1 MSVDVEPER
10 LPARAAVRVFA
21 AFAFAY
27 FLSALLRGVTA
38 TLAPN
43 FSADLGLGAADL
55 GLLGG
60 AFFLGFACAQLPAG
74 KALDR
79 HGARRVVVLLL
90 ALAVLGCAGFAAA
103 DSVSALI
110 AARALIGVGVGACLM
125 GPMTTFRRR
134 FRPASQMRA
143 NAWMLMTGSIGMVA
157 STVPVRWLLP
167 IAGWRGLFWIV
178 AILLA
183 IAALAIARLVP
194 ADARMPSAASAEDDR
209 RDRRG
214 SVQGSGYA
222 VIFRHPVFQAY
233 APLGFFLYGGMIAVQ
248 SLWAGPW
255 LVDVGGWSAGEA
267 ARGLLSINV
276 CMLLAFLG
284 WGAAVPRLE
293 MRGWR
298 TPRIVA
304 ASVPVA
310 LAALALAIALGPAAG
325 AWSWALFC
333 VASSGTALAQPAVG
347 QAFPGPVAGRA
358 LSAYNLVVFA
368 GVFAVQWGIG
378 VAIDAMRVLG
388 ADRVSAYRAAFAL
401 LAVCAASSYGWLLW
415 RRGLAP
421 TGPVRAP
428 VRCADNAPPCPD
440 S

>member
-1 MSVDVEPER
+1 MTRDFEPDL
-10 LPARAAVRVFA
+10 LPARVAVRVFA
-21 AFAFAY
+21 AYAFAY

-43 FSADLGLGAADL
+43 FSADLGLAAADL

-60 AFFLGFACAQLPAG
+60 AFFFGFACAQLPLG
-74 KALDR
+74 HALDR
-79 HGARRVVVLLL
+79 YGPRRVVVALLG
-90 ALAVLGCAGFAAA
+90 LAVLGCAAFASAR
-103 DSVSALI
+103 SVVGLI

-134 FRPASQMRA
+134 FAPATQMRA
-143 NAWMLMTGSIGMVA
+143 NAWMLMTGSVGMVA

-167 IAGWRGLFWIV
+167 IAGWRGLFWMV
-178 AILLA
+178 AGVLA

-194 ADARMPSAASAEDDR
+194 HDARVSAGPGDEVRRAPSS
-209 RDRRG
+209 RG
-214 SVQGSGYA
+214 AVGYA
-222 VIFRHPVFQAY
+222 AICRHPAFQAY

-255 LVDVGGWSAGEA
+255 LVDVCGQSPAEA
-267 ARGLLSINV
+267 ARGLLLINV
-276 CMLLAFLG
+276 CMLLAFFT
-284 WGAAVPRLE
+284 WGTAVPRLE
-293 MRGWR
+293 ARGWP
-298 TPRIVA
+298 TSRIVA
-304 ASVPVA
+304 TSAPLA
-310 LAALALAIALGPAAG
+310 LGAIVLAIALGPAAG

-347 QAFPGPVAGRA
+347 RAFPGPLAGRA

-368 GVFAVQWGIG
+368 GVFAVQWSIG
-378 VAIDAMRVLG
+378 VAIDTARGLG
-388 ADRVSAYRAAFAL
+388 TDGVSAYRAAFAL
-401 LAVCAASSYGWLLW
+401 LAVCVASSYGWLVW
-415 RRGLAP
+415 RRGVAS
-421 TGPVRAP
+421 TDSVRAP

>member
-1 MSVDVEPER
+1 MSGTRVSGW
-10 LPARAAVRVFA
+10 LPARTAARVFL

-43 FSADLGLGAADL
+43 FSAELGLAAADL

-60 AFFLGFACAQLPAG
+60 AFFLGFACAQLPLG
-74 KALDR
+74 HALDR
-79 HGARRVVVLLL
+79 YGARRVIVALL
-90 ALAVLGCAGFAAA
+90 ALAVLGCAAFATAR
-103 DSVSALI
+103 SVAGLI

-134 FRPASQMRA
+134 FAPAIQMRA

-167 IAGWRGLFWIV
+167 VAGWRGLFWIV
-178 AILLA
+178 AIALA
-183 IAALAIARLVP
+183 AAALGIARVAP
-194 ADARMPSAASAEDDR
+194 DDARSAGAAGEEGPSGPRPATSH
-209 RDRRG
+209 G
-214 SVQGSGYA
+214 GYA
-222 VIFRHPVFQAY
+222 AIFGHAAFQTY

-255 LVDVGGWSAGEA
+255 LVDVCGRSPAQA
-267 ARGLLSINV
+267 AQGLLLINV

-284 WGAAVPRLE
+284 WGTVVPRLE
-293 MRGWR
+293 ARGWP
-298 TPRIVA
+298 TSRIVA
-304 ASVPVA
+304 TSVPIA
-310 LAALALAIALGPAAG
+310 LAAIALAIALGPAAG
-325 AWSWALFC
+325 AWNWALFC

-347 QAFPGPVAGRA
+347 QAFPGPLAGRA

-378 VAIDAMRVLG
+378 VAIDAARALG
-388 ADRVSAYRAAFAL
+388 ADRVSAYRVAFAL
-401 LAVCAASSYGWLLW
+401 LAVCAALAYGWLLW
-415 RRGLAP
+415 RRSLA
-421 TGPVRAP
+421 GPDARRPAVRS
-428 VRCADNAPPCPD
+428 VDNAPPCPD

>member
-1 MSVDVEPER
+1 MTPFVEPER

-27 FLSALLRGVTA
+27 FLSALVRGVTA

-43 FSADLGLGAADL
+43 FSADLGLAAADL

-60 AFFLGFACAQLPAG
+60 AFFLGFACAQLPLG
-74 KALDR
+74 HALDR
-79 HGARRVVVLLL
+79 YGPRRVVAVLLG
-90 ALAVLGCAGFAAA
+90 LAVLGCAAFAAA
-103 DSVSALI
+103 RSVAGLI

-134 FRPASQMRA
+134 FSPVTQMRA
-143 NAWMLMTGSIGMVA
+143 NAWMLMTGSVGMVA

-167 IAGWRGLFWIV
+167 IAGWRGLFWMVEV
-178 AILLA
+178 ALA
-183 IAALAIARLVP
+183 IAALAIAWLVP
-194 ADARMPSAASAEDDR
+194 RDSRADAIGRAEAHETPQASA
-209 RDRRG
+209 
-214 SVQGSGYA
+214 GYA
-222 VIFRHPVFQAY
+222 TIFRHPAFQTY

-255 LVDVGGWSAGEA
+255 LVDVCGRSPAEA
-267 ARGLLSINV
+267 ARGLLFINV

-293 MRGWR
+293 TRGWP
-298 TPRIVA
+298 TSRIVA
-304 ASVPVA
+304 TCIPVA
-310 LAALALAIALGPAAG
+310 LGAVVLAIVLGPAAG

-347 QAFPGPVAGRA
+347 QAFPGPLAGRA

-368 GVFAVQWGIG
+368 GVFVVQWSIG
-378 VAIDAMRVLG
+378 VAIDTARGLG
-388 ADRVSAYRAAFAL
+388 ADRVSAYRSAFAL
-401 LAVCAASSYGWLLW
+401 LAVCAASSYSWLLW
-415 RRGLAP
+415 RRGTAS
-421 TGPVRAP
+421 THPVRAP